1 MILFIFFGTCDI
13 KLFPLQNVNVFDILL
28 QGTPVNIIVG
38 SHVWVE
44 DPDEAWI
51 DGQVSKI
58 NGKDAQIETS
68 NGKKV
73 WGLPII

>member
-1 MILFIFFGTCDI
+1 M
-13 KLFPLQNVNVFDILL
+13 
-28 QGTPVNIIVG
+28 NIIVD

-58 NGKDAQIETS
+58 NGKDAEIETS

-73 WGLPII
+73 CGLS

>member
-1 MILFIFFGTCDI
+1 M
-13 KLFPLQNVNVFDILL
+13 QHVNVFATFL
-28 QGTPVNIIVG
+28 QGTPVNIIVD

>member
-1 MILFIFFGTCDI
+1 MH
-13 KLFPLQNVNVFDILL
+13 L
-28 QGTPVNIIVG
+28 QGTPVNITVG

-44 DPDEAWI
+44 DPEVSWI

-58 NGKDAQIETS
+58 KGKDVEIDTT

-73 WGLPII
+73 CAYLRY

>member
-1 MILFIFFGTCDI
+1 MICYMH
-13 KLFPLQNVNVFDILL
+13 L
-28 QGTPVNIIVG
+28 QGTPVNITVG

-44 DPDEAWI
+44 DPEVSWI

-58 NGKDAQIETS
+58 KGKDVEIDTT

-73 WGLPII
+73 CAYLRY

>member
-1 MILFIFFGTCDI
+1 MQHGNC
-13 KLFPLQNVNVFDILL
+13 FDTSL
-28 QGTPVNIIVG
+28 QGAPVNITVG
-38 SHVWVE
+38 SHIWVE

-58 NGKDAQIETS
+58 NGKDAEIETS

-73 WGLPII
+73 CGLS